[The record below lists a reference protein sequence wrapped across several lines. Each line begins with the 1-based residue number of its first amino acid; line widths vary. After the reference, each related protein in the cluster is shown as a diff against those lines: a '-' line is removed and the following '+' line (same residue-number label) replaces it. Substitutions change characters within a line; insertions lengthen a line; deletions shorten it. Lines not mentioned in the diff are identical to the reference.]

1 MPSEPA
7 YFWTGVL
14 IAAWPVL
21 VFGAVAVIAVVL
33 SVRHLRASK
42 RHAAGGGNS

>member
-21 VFGAVAVIAVVL
+21 VFGTLAVIAAVL
-33 SVRHLRASK
+33 SVRHLRSS
-42 RHAAGGGNS
+42 RRQGGDHGGS